1 MSDGRPARVKKRRV
15 LSVAVFGLLALALG
29 GWVWSVSQSGWRP
42 PPLPR
47 PNGHDDLVRAAAMV
61 VGEAPNSGKYHDASA
76 DELRPFVDENR
87 EALAAARI
95 GLGRTCRVP
104 LAPTLQAQID
114 AGVQDVGP
122 IRRLARLFDC
132 EARLARRE
140 GHPAEAARA
149 GLDLVRLGREQGRG
163 GLMIQYQTGCAIV
176 TMGVNFLAAL
186 GPGLDGADCRTLA
199 RALEADDAA
208 RETAAEVLAREHQF
222 ARSTAPWNLRL
233 FMTVN
238 ARGLNQLL
246 KPAEDATELAEKR
259 TEAMLHLLIARLA
272 LRAYRLEHEEDPA
285 HLAALVP
292 GILAAVPADP
302 FTGRPLVYIKDPGG
316 FRLYSLGPDGLD
328 DGGRPIA
335 GNIRPGSRGDLV
347 LAPDRR

>member
-1 MSDGRPARVKKRRV
+1 MPDGRPGRIKKRWV
-15 LSVAVFGLLALALG
+15 LSLLAALGLLALA
-29 GWVWSVSQSGWRP
+29 GWVWSVNRSIWRP

-47 PNGHDDLVRAAAMV
+47 PNGRDDLVRAAAMV
-61 VGEAPNSGKYHDASA
+61 VGEPPNSGQYRDASA
-76 DELRPFVDENR
+76 DALRPFVDENR
-87 EALAAARI
+87 EALAEARR

-104 LAPTLQAQID
+104 LAPILQAQID
-114 AGVQDVGP
+114 ASVRDVGP

-132 EARLARRE
+132 AGRLARRE
-140 GHPAEAARA
+140 GRPAEAARA

-163 GLMIQYQTGCAIV
+163 GLMIHHQTGCAIV

-186 GPGLDGADCRTLA
+186 GPDLDAADCRQLA

-222 ARSTAPWNLRL
+222 ARAAAPWQMRL

-238 ARGLNQLL
+238 SRGLNQLL
-246 KPAEDATELAEKR
+246 KPAEDSTVLADKR
-259 TEAMLHLLIARLA
+259 TEAMLRLLIAELA
-272 LRAYRLEHEEDPA
+272 LRAYRLDHEEDPA
-285 HLAALVP
+285 HLVALVP
-292 GILAAVPADP
+292 AILAAVPSDP
-302 FTGRPLVYIKDPGG
+302 FTGRPLVYLKTPGG
-316 FRLYSLGPDGLD
+316 YRLYSLGPDGLD

-335 GNIRPGSRGDLV
+335 GVVRTGARGDLV